1 MKPRKPP
8 PTPKTAYAIPTR
20 LNPFGRNTA
29 DLSSLLMRGDLV
41 GAAEECASAIA
52 DQQEAEEV
60 AEDRLYSTRRDERA
74 GQRERDCQVAGDR
87 LETLCSVRDLIA
99 RGRGE
104 DALALLTRDSFNRNP
119 MQMQAAYRA
128 AMKEAAQ

>member
-1 MKPRKPP
+1 
-8 PTPKTAYAIPTR
+8 
-20 LNPFGRNTA
+20 
-29 DLSSLLMRGDLV
+29 MRGDLV